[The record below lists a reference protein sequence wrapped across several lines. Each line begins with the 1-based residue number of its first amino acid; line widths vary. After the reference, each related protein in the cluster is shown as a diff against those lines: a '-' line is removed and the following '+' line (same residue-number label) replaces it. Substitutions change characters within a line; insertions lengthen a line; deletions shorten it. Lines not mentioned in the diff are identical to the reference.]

1 MPEYE
6 VHFQSGKTISISD
19 ERTLEKI
26 GNTLIESGRLL
37 AMEDTGMEICLIAN
51 SIETIRQAGDD
62 KQTTS
67 GSHRQRPLRVQ
78 RTHEQKR
85 KHSRAF

>member
-1 MPEYE
+1 VAVALEQEGSTMPEYE

-51 SIETIRQAGDD
+51 SIETIRQAGKLPQDL
-62 KQTTS
+62 TAS
-67 GSHRQRPLRVQ
+67 AR
-78 RTHEQKR
+78 
-85 KHSRAF
+85 